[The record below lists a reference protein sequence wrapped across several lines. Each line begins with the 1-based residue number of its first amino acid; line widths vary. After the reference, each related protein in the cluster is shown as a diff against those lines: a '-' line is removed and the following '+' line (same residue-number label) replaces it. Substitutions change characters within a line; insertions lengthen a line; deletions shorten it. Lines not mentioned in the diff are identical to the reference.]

1 MTLSRV
7 IEALLFSAQKP
18 LSIREMAAAIKG
30 AGAYDP
36 AAAGPNEFARA
47 GEA

>member
-18 LSIREMAAAIKG
+18 LSIRELTAAI
-30 AGAYDP
+30 
-36 AAAGPNEFARA
+36 
-47 GEA
+47 